1 MVPRLP
7 RDVSGSDLI
16 RLLER
21 LGYEVVRRSSSHVRL
36 VHPGPPVHRI
46 TVPDHDDLRVGTL
59 SAILT
64 ENAAARTLE
73 RQFLVDALRT

>member
-21 LGYEVVRRSSSHVRL
+21 LGYEVVRRNSSHVRL
-36 VHPGPPVHRI
+36 EHPGPPIHRI

-64 ENAAARTLE
+64 EIAAARTLE
-73 RQFLVDALRT
+73 KQFLVDALRT